1 MFSATLF
8 DFNGVLVDD
17 ELVHL
22 AAFRDAVA
30 PLGITISDRDYFEE
44 YLGFDDK
51 GAFRALLE
59 KHGHEVTDARVA
71 ELVRTKEPLYLDRA
85 RASLETFPG
94 ASELVRRR
102 AAAGPV
108 AVVSGAL
115 RPEIEL
121 GLEVLGV
128 RALVGHIV
136 SSEDTPVS
144 KPDPEGYHMGVR
156 WLSDSG
162 AKEPGR
168 ALVIEDSVDG
178 IVAAKAAGLPCV
190 AVTHSYEAPRLSAA
204 GADLVVERLDE
215 LDEATLGKLY
225 QRLYG

>member
-51 GAFRALLE
+51 GAFRALLA
-59 KHGHEVTDARVA
+59 KHGLEVTDARVA
-71 ELVRTKEPLYLDRA
+71 ELVRTKEPLYLERA
-85 RASLETFPG
+85 RASLQTFQG

-144 KPDPEGYHMGVR
+144 KPDPEGYRMGIA
-156 WLSDSG
+156 WLRTAG

-178 IVAAKAAGLPCV
+178 IAAAKAAGLPCV
-190 AVTHSYEAPRLSAA
+190 AVTHSYEAPRLVSA
-204 GADLVVERLDE
+204 GADLVVGRLGE
-215 LDEATLGKLY
+215 LDESALGKLY
-225 QRLYG
+225 TRIYG

>member
-30 PLGITISDRDYFEE
+30 PLGITIDDRDYFEH

-59 KHGHEVTDARVA
+59 KHGLPVTDTRVA

-102 AAAGPV
+102 AAVGPV

-121 GLEVLGV
+121 GLGVLGV

-136 SSEDTPVS
+136 SSEDTPAS
-144 KPDPEGYHMGVR
+144 KPDPEGYKMGIR
-156 WLSDSG
+156 WLEAVS
-162 AKEPGR
+162 AREPQR

-178 IVAAKAAGLPCV
+178 IAAAKAAGLPCV
-190 AVTHSYEAPRLSAA
+190 AVTHSYEPARLVAA

-225 QRLYG
+225 TSLYG